1 MPLNNNDD
9 DYIKRP
15 MNSFIIWSKEM
26 RPVIIKSIPNV
37 INSEISIILGQ
48 LWLNM
53 TDKQKEIYYK
63 KAEELKIEHIKLY
76 PYYKYTPQRHKEENK
91 KEKHEEIEE
100 IAKQDETNYINVN
113 IDIDIK
119 TNINNNIK
127 SNIKNKSKSRSRSK
141 SNIINTNN
149 FKLEYYYKPVF
160 ITKQKPNSFYE
171 NTYLQDKR
179 KFTNAYDY
187 FEYIIDNL

>member
-1 MPLNNNDD
+1 MPLNNDD

-15 MNSFIIWSKEM
+15 INSFMLWAKEM
-26 RPVIIKSIPNV
+26 RPYIIKSNPNV
-37 INSEISIILGQ
+37 INTEISIILGQ

-91 KEKHEEIEE
+91 KEKHKEIEE
-100 IAKQDETNYINVN
+100 IEKQDEINYINVN

-127 SNIKNKSKSRSRSK
+127 TNIKNKSISRSRSK
-141 SNIINTNN
+141 IINTNK
-149 FKLEYYYKPVF
+149 FKLEYYKPVF
-160 ITKQKPNSFYE
+160 ITKQKPNAFYE